1 MAAPAACRRH
11 EAAGDH
17 ALAVERH
24 VVAGFHARVV
34 HEFLHAG
41 TAVTHAGNDPGA
53 SEWAMAGATPSSA
66 AGDRR
71 LMLARSRVDGVPG
84 KSHAMDAF
92 AVEVAESWQAVPH

>member
-1 MAAPAACRRH
+1 
-11 EAAGDH
+11 
-17 ALAVERH
+17 
-24 VVAGFHARVV
+24 
-34 HEFLHAG
+34 
-41 TAVTHAGNDPGA
+41 
-53 SEWAMAGATPSSA
+53 MAGAPRSSA